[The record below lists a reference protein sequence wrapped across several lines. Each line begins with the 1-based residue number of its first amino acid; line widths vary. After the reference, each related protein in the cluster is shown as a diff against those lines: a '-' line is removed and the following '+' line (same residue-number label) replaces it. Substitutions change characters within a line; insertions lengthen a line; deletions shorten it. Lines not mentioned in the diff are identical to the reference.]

1 MTHHLT
7 HHLPHRLA
15 VAVSAAALLAATAC
29 AGSAAEQTG
38 TTAPSGSDPSIG
50 TTATPDATE
59 PVATTAVPGT
69 EPPTAGPSTAAPS
82 PVDAPSTT
90 PPPLPPP
97 SSAAPGSPLP
107 GRLAPP
113 TAIPTAVPGTGQWQP
128 IGPPVGGQPG
138 MYATTLPTS
147 TGSIVGVAWI
157 DPAAFSAQLFP
168 GSGDPG
174 GSWPFPSAAVPPDK
188 LGVLGA
194 AFNGGFK
201 MKDSRGG
208 FFLAGREVA
217 PLRDGAA
224 SLVVFDD
231 GKVTV
236 GRWGRDIGLFP
247 NVVAVRQNLD
257 LLVDDGVASPTATD
271 RDVSVWGATLNKAT
285 APPRSGVGV
294 RADGSLVYVGGPGL
308 TARGLADALV
318 SAGAVRAMTLDI
330 NSQWVSF
337 LSFPPGSAGS
347 GTKLV
352 ASMSGGSNRFVTPD
366 TRDFV
371 ALYAR

>member
-1 MTHHLT
+1 M
-7 HHLPHRLA
+7 
-15 VAVSAAALLAATAC
+15 
-29 AGSAAEQTG
+29 
-38 TTAPSGSDPSIG
+38 
-50 TTATPDATE
+50 
-59 PVATTAVPGT
+59 
-69 EPPTAGPSTAAPS
+69 
-82 PVDAPSTT
+82 
-90 PPPLPPP
+90 
-97 SSAAPGSPLP
+97 
-107 GRLAPP
+107 
-113 TAIPTAVPGTGQWQP
+113 
-128 IGPPVGGQPG
+128 
-138 MYATTLPTS
+138 
-147 TGSIVGVAWI
+147 
-157 DPAAFSAQLFP
+157 
-168 GSGDPG
+168 
-174 GSWPFPSAAVPPDK
+174 
-188 LGVLGA
+188 
-194 AFNGGFK
+194 
-201 MKDSRGG
+201 
-208 FFLAGREVA
+208 A

-318 SAGAVRAMTLDI
+318 AAGAVRAMTLDI